1 MTLNVQY
8 VEVLMERKGWSMRRL
23 ASRAG
28 LSAATVSRIINGR
41 RGAGTRALEGFRK
54 AFPEEPVDKLF
65 ILL

>member
-28 LSAATVSRIINGR
+28 LSAATVSRIISGR
-41 RGAGTRALEGFRK
+41 RGAGTRALAGFRK